1 MPVRLEAQS
10 QKNEPA
16 RAGTVRSE
24 SRLLFAS
31 MVFAAVPMIEITAL
45 GANGALLAALAALLQ
60 LGSALLILVLLWPAA
75 RLWKG
80 VAPTLLVL
88 LAGLVWA
95 CLPEFAGS
103 LGWGASLPWGPA
115 VRFVPDLL
123 LANICRY
130 LGTIASLVAG
140 VMIGYRRGL
149 MRTAVDWLIVFGT
162 INALTGLVLREIDP
176 VHIWGL
182 DKNIHR
188 FRFTGTLQNA
198 NAAACI
204 FGVIALLAAARLWV
218 SIDISR
224 GSRGSGA
231 MSVLLLNVV
240 AVAVGFGA
248 CLITGSRATLMLTLL
263 GLAWLGLAA
272 FRDRA
277 AAPGTRWIGPLA
289 IGGACLA
296 MLALFGGLTLSRME
310 GLAGGS
316 ENRWV
321 IWQHYWRLA
330 VREPV
335 YGYGL
340 GSFSDMNLHFLSSRE
355 DALSFAYINAAH
367 NHLLQLL
374 LAGGWPFLA
383 SQIVALGLMVI
394 PILRSRRREHHD
406 PVFSGMWLG
415 LAVIGGCSMIDIALA
430 VPAILTMA
438 ATLTGL
444 LWGRS
449 LRLKHES
456 TASLQ

>member
-1 MPVRLEAQS
+1 MPVRLGKRLEKSEAA
-10 QKNEPA
+10 PA
-16 RAGTVRSE
+16 GAVRNE

-31 MVFAAVPMIEITAL
+31 IALTAVPAIELTGL
-45 GANGALLAALAALLQ
+45 GANGSLLAAVAALLQ
-60 LGSALLILVLLWPAA
+60 IVSALLILVLLWPAA
-75 RLWKG
+75 QLWKG
-80 VAPTLLVL
+80 VTPALLIL
-88 LAGLVWA
+88 LAGLGWA
-95 CLPEFAGS
+95 CLPEFAGY
-103 LGWGASLPWGPA
+103 LGWSASLPWRPA
-115 VRFVPDLL
+115 IRFVPDLL

-130 LGTIASLVAG
+130 LGTIATLVAG
-140 VMIGYRRGL
+140 AMIGYRRGL

-162 INALTGLVLREIDP
+162 INAVTGLVLREIDP

-204 FGVIALLAAARLWV
+204 FGVIALLATARLWV
-218 SIDISR
+218 SIATLR
-224 GSRGSGA
+224 GSRGFSA
-231 MSVLLLNVV
+231 MSMLLLNIV
-240 AVAVGFGA
+240 AVAVTFGA
-248 CLITGSRATLMLTLL
+248 CLITGSRAMLILTLL
-263 GLAWLGLAA
+263 GLAWLGLVA
-272 FRDRA
+272 FRERTA
-277 AAPGTRWIGPLA
+277 TPGARWISPVA

-296 MLALFGGLTLSRME
+296 MLVLFGGLTLNRME

-316 ENRWV
+316 ENRWL

-355 DALSFAYINAAH
+355 DALNFAYINAAH

-383 SQIVALGLMVI
+383 SQIVALGLMVV
-394 PILRSRRREHHD
+394 PILRSRRREQHD

-430 VPAILTMA
+430 VPAILTVA

-449 LRLKHES
+449 LRLTGMEER
-456 TASLQ
+456 